1 MDRRTAKEHNTMF
14 ARFLCKKNGCD
25 EKLAKL
31 HLKQMVE
38 EAWNPHPS
46 PEFVAWWQTQP
57 GFRTDSIDAVRA
69 RNCKVFVDQYKEA
82 VQLGLAT
89 LPIDYPT
96 AAKPLTARESS
107 P

>member
-1 MDRRTAKEHNTMF
+1 MVKPSVKEHNIRM
-14 ARFLCKKNGCD
+14 AKFLCDKHGCTD
-25 EKLAKL
+25 KIRQI
-31 HLKQMVE
+31 HYDQMVHR
-38 EAWNPHPS
+38 AWNPHPS

-57 GFRTDSIDAVRA
+57 GFRIDGIDAVRA

-96 AAKPLTARESS
+96 ATKPLTAST
-107 P
+107 